1 MQFDQYITFF
11 FIHGSKLK
19 LTLVTQLKGGFLLTS
34 DYKIPVKNT
43 KIMVYV
49 SSYSMK
55 LINLNMF
62 TSLLLKAVSIGLFPN
77 PSWTLKDAPLSMRI

>member
-1 MQFDQYITFF
+1 MTFF

-34 DYKIPVKNT
+34 DYKIPAKNT
-43 KIMVYV
+43 KIMVYG

-62 TSLLLKAVSIGLFPN
+62 TSLLKAVSIGLFPN
-77 PSWTLKDAPLSMRI
+77 PFFKLKDAPLSMRI